1 VTTFPNRLP
10 VVVTYRPGL
19 TWSLSGDPEGAFR
32 DVSPYNSPA
41 RQPYRSSVNVPFA
54 TSSTVEIDAEPGRAQ
69 AQERV
74 FLLLRGVQRE
84 FRRQYVQLAGDHG
97 LPFPVA
103 GPCLAILQEISDHPG
118 ATVNEVARMSGL
130 AKSRVSVLISG
141 LAAQQIVRKDSD
153 SRDSRLVRLCI
164 TPEGSDRIAEWT
176 ALAQQAM
183 GHLLQPLSDE
193 ELEVVSEGLA
203 ALQRAFQLAKMPSPA
218 DQRPTKGR
226 PC

>member
-1 VTTFPNRLP
+1 M
-10 VVVTYRPGL
+10 
-19 TWSLSGDPEGAFR
+19 SGDPDGAFR

-41 RQPYRSSVNVPFA
+41 RQQYRSSVNVPFA
-54 TSSTVEIDAEPGRAQ
+54 TSRTVETNAEPGRAQ
-69 AQERV
+69 AQEHV

-103 GPCLAILQEISDHPG
+103 GPCLAILQEISEHPG
-118 ATVNEVARMSGL
+118 VTVNDVARMSGL
-130 AKSRVSVLISG
+130 AKSRVSVLISS
-141 LAAQQIVRKDSD
+141 LAAQRIVRKDSD

-183 GHLLQPLSDE
+183 SHLLQPLSDE
-193 ELEVVSEGLA
+193 ELEVVSEALA
-203 ALQRAFQLAKMPSPA
+203 ALQRAFQLAKKPSA
-218 DQRPTKGR
+218 AEQHATTEL